1 MNKSTFFSGQP
12 IITQLV
18 SYVPMSVVVK
28 AVEEH
33 NSDRYY
39 KKFTTYH
46 HLITLLYGC
55 FQHCTSL
62 REVVS
67 GMRACEGRLQ
77 SLQLRHL
84 PARSTLADANEHRS
98 YEVFADIYSA
108 LYARYHQVLA
118 DSCPKK
124 KHRDLLIIDS
134 TTITLFQEL
143 LKNAGRRA
151 LNGKKK
157 GGIKVHTAI
166 YSKED
171 VPFLVS
177 LTAANQ
183 ADVSFLQQLSP
194 PKGSIVVMDRGY
206 NNYQVFE
213 RWGKQG
219 VSWITRLRKR
229 AVVEV
234 LQDRPLK
241 ESQVKKGVRQ
251 DQQILLG
258 FKNKKI
264 QQVRCRLITYYDQEK
279 KREFQFLT
287 NNNRLSP
294 ARVAEYYK
302 RRWQIESLFKRL
314 KQNMQLQYFLGDN
327 ENAIKIQIYCTLIA
341 DLLLKI
347 VKAGVKRSWSFS
359 GIASIVRLHLMNYT
373 RLKDFLEDPDKCS
386 IVNPVP
392 PSRQLMLHLSG

>member
-12 IITQLV
+12 IFTQLV
-18 SYVPMSVVVK
+18 GYVPMSMVIK
-28 AVEEH
+28 AVEDH
-33 NSDRYY
+33 GSDRYY

-46 HLITLLYGC
+46 HLITLLYAC

-62 REVVS
+62 REVTS

-77 SLQLRHL
+77 SLQLRYL
-84 PARSTLADANEHRS
+84 PARSTLAEANEARS
-98 YEVFADIYSA
+98 YEVFAALYSA
-108 LYARYHQVLA
+108 LYTRYHQVLA

-124 KHRDLLIIDS
+124 NRRDLLIIDS
-134 TTITLFQEL
+134 TTITLFQEI
-143 LKNAGRRA
+143 LKNAGRRGI
-151 LNGKKK
+151 NGKKK

-166 YSKED
+166 HSKED

-206 NNYQVFE
+206 NNYKVLD
-213 RWGKQG
+213 RWTKDGI
-219 VSWITRLRKR
+219 SWITRLRKG

-234 LQDRPLK
+234 LEEQPVK
-241 ESQVKKGVRQ
+241 ESQREKGVKR
-251 DQQILLG
+251 DQYILLG
-258 FKNKKI
+258 FKNKQI
-264 QQVRCRLITYYDQEK
+264 QQVRCRLITYYDQEN

-287 NNNRLSP
+287 SNKRISP
-294 ARVAEYYK
+294 SRIAEYYK
-302 RRWQIESLFKRL
+302 GRWQIESLFKRL

-327 ENAIKIQIYCTLIA
+327 ENAIKSQIYCTLIA

-347 VKAGVKRSWSFS
+347 VKAGVKRNWSFS

-392 PSRQLMLHLSG
+392 KSSQLMLNLSG